1 MKNQKIILIIFFFLI
16 IKTHFGQTPLDT
28 MLVFNHKA
36 PVMNNGQAVYCLKD
50 ILLSDT
56 LMTNM
61 PDLKILSFYC
71 ATKCIGE
78 DTQCISKNGLINGTI
93 KAYFK
98 RCITYF
104 PSKIF
109 FEEIEAIDKNGNK
122 IILHRKAIT
131 IYKKE

>member
-1 MKNQKIILIIFFFLI
+1 MKKLKLFLI
-16 IKTHFGQTPLDT
+16 ISLFFINKTHFGQTPLDT

-36 PVMNNGQAVYCLKD
+36 PVIINGQKEYCLKD

-56 LMTNM
+56 LMTNI

-71 ATKCIGE
+71 ATRCIGE
-78 DTQCISKNGLINGTI
+78 DTQCTSKNGLINDTI

-98 RCITYF
+98 RCISYF
-104 PSKIF
+104 PSKIY
-109 FEEIEAIDKNGNK
+109 FEDIEALDKNGNK